1 MWLRPNP
8 RNICHKDCLRVL
20 HFGGDVCVHAHVWA
34 HDSFLLLLGLLESLT
49 WGIASPRYIHP
60 WLSPFL
66 LLHETLLQGC
76 LWPAYVQSTGN
87 FSVFVLHSSP
97 LPLSGTGTLGPQ
109 PWVLVAKG
117 KLRPWEI
124 IPGGKSMKWSSKRG
138 FEILTD
144 LSIILGG
151 AVTFTS
157 EGGHTFCSLISMGL
171 WPEQVVREIFLTFY
185 SWCIWCGPSVS
196 VHSITPSFILK
207 NISLWRRNYIVIP
220 PSKALC

>member
-1 MWLRPNP
+1 MQWKSLFF
-8 RNICHKDCLRVL
+8 HKIVL
-20 HFGGDVCVHAHVWA
+20 FRSVCSISEEIVNVTAPQPQEYLPQRLFESSAFWGVCVCACPCV
-34 HDSFLLLLGLLESLT
+34 STRLPSPSVGPLRITFLGHCKS
-49 WGIASPRYIHP
+49 IHPRYIHP

-66 LLHETLLQGC
+66 LLHKTLLQGC

-144 LSIILGG
+144 LNIILGG

-157 EGGHTFCSLISMGL
+157 EGRHTFCSLISMGL
-171 WPEQVVREIFLTFY
+171 WPE
-185 SWCIWCGPSVS
+185 
-196 VHSITPSFILK
+196 
-207 NISLWRRNYIVIP
+207 
-220 PSKALC
+220 